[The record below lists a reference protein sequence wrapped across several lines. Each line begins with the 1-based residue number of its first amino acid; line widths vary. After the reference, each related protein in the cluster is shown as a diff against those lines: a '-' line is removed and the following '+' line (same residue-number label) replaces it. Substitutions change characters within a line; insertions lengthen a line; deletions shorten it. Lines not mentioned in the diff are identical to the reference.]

1 MACPVLL
8 VDDDA
13 ESVEAFVIF
22 LDFHGIEAVTARD
35 GEHAMQILRDGF
47 APCVIVLDLMMP
59 GKDAFAFRSEQLADP
74 TLAGTPVI
82 VCSGAF
88 DGRAAAKRLGA
99 AEFIAKPAEPQALLQ
114 LIRLH
119 CGAAAPTS
127 SARSFSKWLP

>member
-8 VDDDA
+8 VDDDTD
-13 ESVEAFVIF
+13 SVEAFVLF
-22 LDFHGIEAVTARD
+22 LHFHGMEAITAKD
-35 GEHAMQILRDGF
+35 GEQALQVLRSGL

-88 DGRAAAKRLGA
+88 DGRAAAERLGA
-99 AEFIAKPAEPQALLQ
+99 AEFIAKPAEPQALLR
-114 LIRLH
+114 LIKLH
-119 CGAAAPTS
+119 CGAPAPS
-127 SARSFSKWLP
+127 S